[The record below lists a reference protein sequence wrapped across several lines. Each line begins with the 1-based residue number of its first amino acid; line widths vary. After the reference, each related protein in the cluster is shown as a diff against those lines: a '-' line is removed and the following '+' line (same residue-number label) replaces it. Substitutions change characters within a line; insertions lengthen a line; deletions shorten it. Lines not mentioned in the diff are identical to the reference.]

1 MNRLHRL
8 RLSHDPKAGVSALEK
23 ARGVARVVAPEHIV
37 ERLQRFEIKL
47 LGFFIIADWNGY
59 VFNHAPNIRVV
70 GPISISK
77 FRPYSELP
85 AVFLQAVKPSTRGS
99 ALALVKICSGA
110 RDRDVRPILELG

>member
-23 ARGVARVVAPEHIV
+23 ARSVARVVAPEHIV

-59 VFNHAPNIRVV
+59 VFNHDPNIGV
-70 GPISISK
+70 GGAISIAK
-77 FRPYSELP
+77 FRPYSSRTDQLIEKRHRCLLSP
-85 AVFLQAVKPSTRGS
+85 G
-99 ALALVKICSGA
+99 
-110 RDRDVRPILELG
+110 RPDLTHDNVLIMREIHAKS